1 MSIFTDKKSNL
12 EAKGFVVQ
20 DDNTV
25 LGLNGQP
32 EAGMDAYGQVWFK
45 DEEIEAICNKVEEE
59 ATPEEALVAADPV
72 ETELVRARN
81 DKGHYIKDDPD
92 TEVNEAWTTK
102 VIKMIKPNKK
112 KKKTK

>member
-1 MSIFTDKKSNL
+1 MSIFTDKKSSL

-45 DEEIEAICNKVEEE
+45 DEIIEAICNSV
-59 ATPEEALVAADPV
+59 VVADPV

-81 DKGHYIKDDPD
+81 NKGHYIKDDPT

-102 VIKMIKPNKK
+102 KK
-112 KKKTK
+112 SKKGK

>member
-32 EAGMDAYGQVWFK
+32 EAGMDAYGQLWFK
-45 DEEIEAICNKVEEE
+45 EEGIEAICNTVDVPVVVE
-59 ATPEEALVAADPV
+59 
-72 ETELVRARN
+72 ELVRARN
-81 DKGHYIKDDPD
+81 ENGHFIKDDPE
-92 TEVNEAWTTK
+92 TEVNEAWTK
-102 VIKMIKPNKK
+102 KIIKKIRPNKK
-112 KKKTK
+112 KK

>member
-1 MSIFTDKKSNL
+1 MSIFTDKKSSL

-32 EAGMDAYGQVWFK
+32 EAGMDAYGQLWFK
-45 DEEIEAICNKVEEE
+45 DEIIEAICNSV
-59 ATPEEALVAADPV
+59 VVADPV

-81 DKGHYIKDDPD
+81 NKGHYIKDDPT

-102 VIKMIKPNKK
+102 KK
-112 KKKTK
+112 SKKGK

>member
-1 MSIFTDKKSNL
+1 MSIFTDKKSSL

-20 DDNTV
+20 DNNIV

-45 DEEIEAICNKVEEE
+45 DETIEAICNSV
-59 ATPEEALVAADPV
+59 VVADPV

-81 DKGHYIKDDPD
+81 NKGHYIKDDPT

-102 VIKMIKPNKK
+102 KK
-112 KKKTK
+112 SKKGK

>member
-1 MSIFTDKKSNL
+1 MSIFTDKKSSL

-45 DEEIEAICNKVEEE
+45 DEIIEAICNSVVEEKA
-59 ATPEEALVAADPV
+59 ATLDALAAIDPV

-81 DKGHYIKDDPD
+81 SKGHYIKDDPT

-102 VIKMIKPNKK
+102 KK
-112 KKKTK
+112 SKKGK